1 MNDWKYT
8 RHNGLC
14 SACTRAFAE
23 QEQHYSLLR
32 AGAEGLLREDRCTA
46 CFATLGD
53 DFERSGGLAYWRT
66 RHQPGAG
73 LRLDLDSLEALF
85 LTLIGRD
92 PEVQAQPDATAAD
105 RLGELC
111 YLLGLL
117 LLRKRRLKLKRIAPA
132 SGAAREKL
140 VVNRPRRPQEYEVA
154 VYDLTPE
161 RQAQLRDE
169 LKRIF
174 EGAELAQLLEG
185 AAQAGAAAESA
196 PPA

>member
-14 SACTRAFAE
+14 SHCTRAFAAE
-23 QEQHYSLLR
+23 EAHYSLLR
-32 AGAEGLLREDRCTA
+32 AVPEGLLREDRCTA
-46 CFATLGD
+46 CFATVAEE
-53 DFERSGGLAYWRT
+53 FERSGGLAFWRT
-66 RHQPGAG
+66 RHRPGAG
-73 LRLDLDSLEALF
+73 LRLDLESLEALF
-85 LTLIGRD
+85 LSLIGRAE
-92 PEVQAQPDATAAD
+92 PAENTGD

-111 YLLGLL
+111 YLLALL

-132 SGAAREKL
+132 SGSAREKL

-161 RQAQLRDE
+161 RQAELRDE

-174 EGAELAQLLEG
+174 EGAELTQLLEG
-185 AAQAGAAAESA
+185 AAQVGAAAEGA